1 MAHMAATPTKHLP
14 MAIAAALLLCGC
26 DSSGGGSG
34 DGGDDA
40 GAPASGPLPGNLVE
54 ALSPEEMARLRS
66 RAVTALALLVP
77 NAASAGYA
85 RLRNGAGGAICGEV
99 EAAGRGVLFPFLV
112 TPDGAAIVSRAPAI
126 RLDDA
131 DDPFPDLYMQYCAT
145 VEELGR
151 LGAQMNSLVPAP
163 VQEPPPLP
171 PSQSNAAEMDE
182 TPADEPGP
190 RPGDDESFFNAVVRA
205 PRSAAPHR

>member
-1 MAHMAATPTKHLP
+1 MPDMAATPTNLLL
-14 MAIAAALLLCGC
+14 AVAAALMLCAC

-34 DGGDDA
+34 SSGSATVGPA
-40 GAPASGPLPGNLVE
+40 GEPLSGNLVE
-54 ALSPEEMARLRS
+54 ALGPEEMARLRS

-85 RLRNGAGGAICGEV
+85 RLRNGANGAICGEV
-99 EAAGRGVLFPFLV
+99 EAAGGGVLFPFLV
-112 TPDGAAIVSRAPAI
+112 TPNGAAIVSPSPAI

-151 LGAQMNSLVPAP
+151 LGAQMNSLAPAP
-163 VQEPPPLP
+163 VPEPPPLP
-171 PSQSNAAEMDE
+171 PSESGEAGTDQ
-182 TPADEPGP
+182 TPADEAGP

-205 PRSAAPHR
+205 PRSAAPRR